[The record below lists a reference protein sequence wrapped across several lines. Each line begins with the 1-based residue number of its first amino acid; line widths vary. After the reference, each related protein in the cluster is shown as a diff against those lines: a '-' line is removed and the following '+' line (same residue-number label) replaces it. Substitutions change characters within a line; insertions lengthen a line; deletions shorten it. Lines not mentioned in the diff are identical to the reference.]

1 MTDNLPGYAVPMFAV
16 LRDRHG
22 EIIDQVALTDNDPLE
37 LDFWREYF
45 ENRIDMTLESA
56 RIPDGCEDFSITL
69 TEDPDGIR
77 CWAAHNY
84 SARAV

>member
-16 LRDRHG
+16 LRDRHSQ
-22 EIIDQVALTDNDPLE
+22 IIDQVALTDNDPLE
-37 LDFWREYF
+37 IDFWREYF
-45 ENRIDMTLESA
+45 ENRIDMTLESH
-56 RIPDGCEDFSITL
+56 RVPDGCEDFSITL